1 MAVKGVLIL
10 AIGISASAWIRAQER
25 SQPDPETEDYFE
37 KWLNSDVT
45 FIISEAEEEVFSDL
59 ITLEEKERF
68 IEQFWY
74 RRDPDT
80 KTPINEFKDEHYRRI
95 AFANER
101 FQSGIAGWKTD
112 RGRIYIIHGPPD
124 EIVSYPSGGRY
135 LRQIHEGGGSTST
148 YPFEVWRYRHLEGL
162 DSEVELEFVDAS
174 WAGEYRLSLNSD
186 DKDALLRVPSAGLTR
201 AESLGLATKT
211 DRPFFQPGIVIKPSY

>member
-1 MAVKGVLIL
+1 LAVKGVLIL

-25 SQPDPETEDYFE
+25 SQPDPETEAYFE

-59 ITLEEKERF
+59 ITPEEKERF

-101 FQSGIAGWKTD
+101 FQSGIAG
-112 RGRIYIIHGPPD
+112 
-124 EIVSYPSGGRY
+124 
-135 LRQIHEGGGSTST
+135 
-148 YPFEVWRYRHLEGL
+148 
-162 DSEVELEFVDAS
+162 
-174 WAGEYRLSLNSD
+174 
-186 DKDALLRVPSAGLTR
+186 
-201 AESLGLATKT
+201 
-211 DRPFFQPGIVIKPSY
+211 